1 MFRKMNRLMASAV
14 LTGVVSVCG
23 CESMH
28 QQHGGNWDSLD
39 SGRIENA
46 PSDMAKMK
54 MDSPRQVAID
64 NFSFSPAELTVPV
77 GEKVVWVNHDDVPH
91 TVVSNS
97 KLFASKAM
105 DTDDKYEHVFA
116 AAGTYP
122 YFCSVHP
129 HMTGTIVVK

>member
-1 MFRKMNRLMASAV
+1 MFRTMNRLMASAV
-14 LTGVVSVCG
+14 LSGATCVCG
-23 CESMH
+23 CQGMQE
-28 QQHGGNWDSLD
+28 QHGGNRDVLE
-39 SGRIENA
+39 SGQIETA
-46 PSDMAKMK
+46 PSDLAKTK
-54 MDSPRQVAID
+54 MDAPRQVAID
-64 NFSFSPAELTVPV
+64 NFSFSPAEITVPV

-97 KLFASKAM
+97 RLFASKAM

-129 HMTGTIVVK
+129 HMTGTIFVK